1 MLGQTRNLALVVR
14 IRRMLKSLS
23 IVVLVAATA
32 ACGGAK
38 TSGAKPTVVAD
49 PGSAFGPLQEGA
61 DYQTY
66 TKMSKAPFASPTHGG
81 RDVEVWVNAAGV
93 EAYKKGEPSPA
104 GTIIVKS
111 STEKADDGSSCQKK
125 TKTGRTRC
133 TGKNRQPNGSNSS
146 AARCIGARLRPR
158 LRTALNVTKTMT
170 TNWAACLKKH
180 GLGKRTTSSY
190 LPIRKN
196 TALASRTRSP
206 RTVFL

>member
-38 TSGAKPTVVAD
+38 TSGTKPTVVAD
-49 PGSAFGPLQEGA
+49 PASAFGPLQEGA

-111 STEKADDGSSCQKK
+111 STEKADDGSTIPGPLFVMSKK
-125 TKTGRTRC
+125 DKDWSYALYWEKPSAKWIKQLGGPVYWRTPSP
-133 TGKNRQPNGSNSS
+133 K
-146 AARCIGARLRPR
+146 AAYCVECHENYDNELGGVPEEAR
-158 LRTALNVTKTMT
+158 A
-170 TNWAACLKKH
+170 W
-180 GLGKRTTSSY
+180 
-190 LPIRKN
+190 
-196 TALASRTRSP
+196 
-206 RTVFL
+206 